1 MEDRTLEAK
10 KGLIRQL
17 DEARAEL
24 QAALAGLDAQTEI
37 YPSWKLKELLAHL
50 SGWDESTISSLQT
63 HIGGGEP
70 LTPAAR
76 GIDFYNAESV
86 ASHEALS
93 YEQVVKGCESARD
106 RLKAVILDMPPGKF
120 EQPLVFAWGPTG
132 SVSKLIAVF
141 SHHERAHA
149 KEIKRLLRK

>member
-10 KGLIRQL
+10 KELIRQL
-17 DEARAEL
+17 DEARANL
-24 QAALAGLDAQTEI
+24 QAVLANLDPQTEI

-50 SGWDESTISSLQT
+50 SGWDEATIASLQT

-86 ASHEALS
+86 DTRESLS
-93 YEQVVKGCESARD
+93 YEQVVKEWKVTRD
-106 RLKAVILDMPPGKF
+106 RLKATILDIPPDKF
-120 EQPLVFAWGPTG
+120 EQPLVYSWGPRG
-132 SVSKLIAVF
+132 SVVKLVAVF
-141 SHHERAHA
+141 VHHEREHA
-149 KEIKRLLRK
+149 KGIQKLFRK